1 MSRRRKWRAPNN
13 PTPQARQVWTALFP
27 REPWPK
33 GWRVAWA
40 GFMRGALGLC
50 IYRERRILLSHGD
63 HSGPRMIRHCDSWT
77 IDHATGQR
85 TRSESPR
92 PGPVDTLLHEFV
104 HVRCGYR
111 LRHGK
116 EFTALENNLRAR
128 LGMEPRA

>member
-50 IYRERRILLSHGD
+50 IYSERRVLLSHGD
-63 HSGPRMIRHCDSWT
+63 HKRPK
-77 IDHATGQR
+77 AQR
-85 TRSESPR
+85 
-92 PGPVDTLLHEFV
+92 GPVDTLLHEFV
-104 HVRCGYR
+104 HMRAGR
-111 LRHGK
+111 DLRHGR
-116 EFTALENNLRAR
+116 EFTGLENEFRRR
-128 LGMEPRA
+128 LGLEPRAAVNHQKGSATGT